1 MARNQDLI
9 NKLNRKEW
17 LSLGPER
24 RAKLLHNLNVLDN
37 FGIARTGSRQY
48 KRNEKRIA
56 RALSNMQ
63 RQASVATKARGVV
76 SG

>member
-1 MARNQDLI
+1 MARKLNT
-9 NKLNRKEW
+9 LNRKQW
-17 LSLGPER
+17 LALGPEK
-24 RAKLLHNLNVLDN
+24 RAKLLHNQNVLDN

-56 RALSNMQ
+56 RALSNMKKNM
-63 RQASVATKARGVV
+63 STTTKARGAI